1 MTVLQTQ
8 GKIMFVPFT
17 TLRSFKVEGL
27 GADYASN
34 TGGTPVPVMLKR
46 LQAISHYPQGISP
59 DLQQRL
65 IAHAQQSE
73 IIIAR

>member
-1 MTVLQTQ
+1 MTVMQTQ

-17 TLRSFKVEGL
+17 ALRSFKVDGL
-27 GADYASN
+27 GAEYASSRA
-34 TGGTPVPVMLKR
+34 GTPYPAMLKR
-46 LQAISHYPQGISP
+46 LQAVSHFPQGISP